1 VSEIANEIVS
11 EHDAIAQQLEEG
23 VLTPLS
29 AVAARLDSVMA
40 LTQDAQVQ
48 RRVGEA
54 AAELERIAATLRGQL
69 RELQRGAS
77 TGVRSRLRELVLDAG
92 QRLGCSPRFEAG
104 DELDELPEP
113 LAEDLAAVLEE
124 ALANVVRHAYAGTL
138 AVSVTSDGG
147 ALTLVVADDG
157 VGPNDEPTSGRGL
170 ADMQARAEARG
181 GSSVIAPNDPLG
193 ARVTWSVPL

>member
-1 VSEIANEIVS
+1 VNEVVG
-11 EHDAIAQQLEEG
+11 EHDKIAQQLDEG

-40 LTQDAQVQ
+40 LTRDAQVQ

-77 TGVRSRLRELVLDAG
+77 AGVRSRLRELVLDAG
-92 QRLGCSPRFEAG
+92 QRLGCSPRFDAA
-104 DELDELPEP
+104 DELDDLPEA

-124 ALANVVRHAYAGTL
+124 ALTNVVRHAYAGTL
-138 AVSVTSDGG
+138 AVSVTTGGG

-170 ADMQARAEARG
+170 ADLQARADARG
-181 GSSVIAPNDPLG
+181 GSFSIAPNDPLG
-193 ARVTWSVPL
+193 ACVTWSVPL

>member
-1 VSEIANEIVS
+1 MNEVVS
-11 EHDAIAQQLEEG
+11 EHEAIAQQLQEG

-40 LTQDAQVQ
+40 LTRDAQVQ

-77 TGVRSRLRELVLDAG
+77 AGVRSRLRELVLDAG
-92 QRLGCSPRFEAG
+92 QRLGCSLRFDAG
-104 DELDELPEP
+104 DELDELPEL
-113 LAEDLAAVLEE
+113 LAEDLAAVLGE
-124 ALANVVRHAYAGTL
+124 ALANVIKHAYAGTL
-138 AVSVTSDGG
+138 AVTVRTDGG
-147 ALTLVVADDG
+147 VLTLRVADDG

-181 GSSVIAPNDPLG
+181 GSFGIEPNDPLG
-193 ARVTWSVPL
+193 ARLTWSVPL